1 MFSGDLSQWSFW
13 CCCHRCSFKIAGL
26 WCLCIIYFYF
36 FQSPLWLITR
46 CWETLLPQE
55 KLQTHAEQ
63 TNPLFM
69 YFLEH
74 KYKHRA
80 SVGLLHNSSLMHHQ
94 ILQSSAI
101 LASSLWLLFVS
112 LYGVHQLIM
121 QHRNSPWSYLYDK
134 SRLDS
139 QMSKATQPSLKH
151 ILYISIEN
159 YAIIQCYQMQNMP
172 AILVRIVSL
181 RHRMC
186 HGLRN

>member
-1 MFSGDLSQWSFW
+1 MKNYSEIFSLKLSFDTDVFWRLIPVIILMLLPQMQFQNCWSVMLMCFV
-13 CCCHRCSFKIAGL
+13 
-26 WCLCIIYFYF
+26 F
-36 FQSPLWLITR
+36 FQFPLWLITR

-121 QHRNSPWSYLYDK
+121 QHRNSP
-134 SRLDS
+134 
-139 QMSKATQPSLKH
+139 
-151 ILYISIEN
+151 
-159 YAIIQCYQMQNMP
+159 
-172 AILVRIVSL
+172 
-181 RHRMC
+181 
-186 HGLRN
+186 